1 MLRKLSIVAFAAA
14 LAAAPL
20 PVLAQSKKDSVVMAM
35 ALEPPGLD
43 PTNAAAAAIAEVTL
57 YNIYETLTKINE
69 DGTVAPLLAESW
81 TASPDLKTYTF
92 KLRKGV
98 KFHNG
103 EAFDSAAVKFS
114 FERNAVA
121 TSTNKDK
128 SLFQAFEKVD
138 APDADTVVISVKYS
152 EPNLPFLLGQASG
165 SIVEPKSAPTNGTQ
179 PVGTGPY
186 QLGAWAKGSSI
197 TLNKWGDYR
206 NAAAIKLSKVT
217 IRFIS
222 DPAAQT
228 AALLSGDVDAFPRV
242 SAQRTIAQ
250 FKADPRFNVMVGG
263 SRAKTIV
270 GINERKKPLDDVRV
284 RRAILA
290 AIDRKAMIDGA
301 VDGFG
306 TPIGSFYVPGA
317 LGFVDTTGINPYD
330 PEKAKKLLAEAG
342 ITTPLELSLKLP
354 PPSYARQ
361 GGEILAAQL
370 AKVGI
375 IAKIENVEWAQW
387 LSQVFARQRSAQFR
401 SHHRQPC
408 RADRPR
414 QDHRA
419 GLLPRLQQRGVQ
431 RALQADRVDAGRRR
445 PRKASRRCAAHAGN
459 RRSLRLFVP
468 AAADHHHQQE
478 AEGRLEARA
487 PVRERFLDMGVGVG
501 RAARLRDFGDDLS
514 QRKRS
519 SRPGPNKNRKNNPM
533 HSSRG

>member
-1 MLRKLSIVAFAAA
+1 MLKKLSIVAFAAA
-14 LAAAPL
+14 LVAAPL
-20 PVLAQSKKDSVVMAM
+20 PVLAQGKKDSVVMAM

-43 PTNAAAAAIAEVTL
+43 PTIAAAAAIAEVTL

-69 DGTVAPLLAESW
+69 DGSVSPLLAESW

-98 KFHNG
+98 KFQNG

-114 FERNAVA
+114 FERNAIA

-138 APDADTVVISVKYS
+138 APDADTVVITVKYS

-165 SIVEPKSAPTNGTQ
+165 SIVEPKSAATNGTQ

-197 TLNKWGDYR
+197 TLTKWADYR

-242 SAQRTIAQ
+242 AAARAIGQ

-290 AIDRKAMIDGA
+290 AIDRKAMVDGA
-301 VDGFG
+301 ADGFG

-342 ITTPLELSLKLP
+342 VTTPLELSLKLP

-387 LSQVFARQRSAQFR
+387 LSQVFAGNGPHNFDLTIV
-401 SHHRQPC
+401 SHVEPFDLVKITEPDYYLGYNNE
-408 RADRPR
+408 AFN
-414 QDHRA
+414 
-419 GLLPRLQQRGVQ
+419 
-431 RALQADRVDAGRRR
+431 ALYKQIVSTPDEAGRAKLLGDAQRML
-445 PRKASRRCAAHAGN
+445 ATDAVAGFLYQPQLITITN
-459 RRSLRLFVP
+459 KKLKGVWKDVP
-468 AAADHHHQQE
+468 QYE
-478 AEGRLEARA
+478 N
-487 PVRERFLDMGVGVG
+487 
-501 RAARLRDFGDDLS
+501 DFS
-514 QRKRS
+514 TWS
-519 SRPGPNKNRKNNPM
+519 WE
-533 HSSRG
+533 